1 MKYSLQK
8 FITTCIHSPSIFDMV
23 FFFEV
28 GQYRSQIKEEPSIL
42 WLQQV
47 SFLKSSHKAIFGCR
61 DFMNEMFVT
70 TAAKT
75 SDRLFPI
82 ELCCYY
88 KTLGW
93 CLKHS

>member
-1 MKYSLQK
+1 M
-8 FITTCIHSPSIFDMV
+8 
-23 FFFEV
+23 
-28 GQYRSQIKEEPSIL
+28 
-42 WLQQV
+42 LQQV

-61 DFMNEMFVT
+61 DFINEMFVT

-75 SDRLFPI
+75 SDRLFPV